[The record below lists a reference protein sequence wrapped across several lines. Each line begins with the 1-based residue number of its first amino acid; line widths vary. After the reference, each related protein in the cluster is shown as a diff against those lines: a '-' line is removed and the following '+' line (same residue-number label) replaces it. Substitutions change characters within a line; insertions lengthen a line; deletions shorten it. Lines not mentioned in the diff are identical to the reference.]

1 MATVDIGSIKVRQT
15 IFHDIPKNK
24 KGFSGAPTLADDIT
38 ALDSRRSSILRERL
52 IRALASRSGFPV
64 EFYAGT
70 SSIVPAEVQKFA
82 SGSITTA
89 KLITLS
95 RTLAQHLF
103 DRQTGTVS
111 PGLLCIIDVTVSNL
125 PGLAILKLER
135 EQGAELHWKQA
146 QGKKTIEMDVLD
158 NLVLTEG
165 TKLFKSA
172 LFVMDGSKLEF
183 GVACD
188 GQPSSFTSEDMAQFW
203 MQFLGCT
210 FKRDPRIETQRWFD
224 ATIDYANEV
233 VTDPVVRSSIYDHVL
248 SELNSQRNT
257 VSAKRFADDY
267 VSASERKSYL
277 DFVSSKDVSTNQF
290 RKDLTD
296 VAAKIKRITYHTEHG
311 VAVTAPVA
319 QEGLVK
325 VDSKKITINDRL
337 KSVANK

>member
-111 PGLLCIIDVTVSNL
+111 PGLLC
-125 PGLAILKLER
+125 
-135 EQGAELHWKQA
+135 
-146 QGKKTIEMDVLD
+146 
-158 NLVLTEG
+158 
-165 TKLFKSA
+165 
-172 LFVMDGSKLEF
+172 
-183 GVACD
+183 
-188 GQPSSFTSEDMAQFW
+188 TSM
-203 MQFLGCT
+203 
-210 FKRDPRIETQRWFD
+210 
-224 ATIDYANEV
+224 
-233 VTDPVVRSSIYDHVL
+233 
-248 SELNSQRNT
+248 
-257 VSAKRFADDY
+257 
-267 VSASERKSYL
+267 
-277 DFVSSKDVSTNQF
+277 
-290 RKDLTD
+290 
-296 VAAKIKRITYHTEHG
+296 
-311 VAVTAPVA
+311 
-319 QEGLVK
+319 
-325 VDSKKITINDRL
+325 
-337 KSVANK
+337 